1 MRLQDFI
8 SSKPMTQLGIVLGRF
23 MPRRAGYGLA
33 RIVAGLIARRKPEV
47 YWTVYANLRQ
57 VVGPGADDLALHRMT
72 YQVFFH
78 AGQTYYD
85 FFHAVGQPKEVLAEA
100 VLIPDE
106 VLAFIRAETARGR
119 GVLVLAP
126 HMSNFDLLGLSVGA
140 QGLPMQMLS
149 LANPQAG
156 FHLLNYL
163 RATAG
168 FEVTPITPESLRAA
182 IRRLKSGGIV
192 LTGVDRPIL
201 RLACPEHSRRAQDTV
216 PEGRELVEFFGRPAY
231 LPVGPV
237 RLALM
242 TGALVIMGSCYYEP
256 GKGYGLKVTEPLEMI
271 RTGDRRRDILAN
283 VRRVADILEEHVR
296 ARPEQWMMFH
306 PFWPELPAAGMA
318 EGVRINI
325 NR

>member
-8 SSKPMTQLGIVLGRF
+8 SSKPMTQLGIVIGQHT
-23 MPRRAGYGLA
+23 PRWVGYGLA
-33 RIVAGLIARRKPEV
+33 RIAAGVIARRKPEV
-47 YWTVYANLRQ
+47 YWTVHANLRQ
-57 VVGPGADDLALHRMT
+57 ILGPAADDVTLHRMT

-85 FFHAVGQPKEVLAEA
+85 FFHLIGQPKEVLAEA
-100 VLIPDE
+100 VRIPE
-106 VLAFIRAETARGR
+106 EIVAFVRSETARGR
-119 GVLVLAP
+119 GVLVLAA
-126 HMSNFDLLGLSVGA
+126 HISNFDLLGLSIGA
-140 QGLPMQMLS
+140 QGLPIQMLS

-163 RATAG
+163 RAKAG
-168 FEVTPITPESLRAA
+168 FEVTPITPQSLRAA

-192 LTGVDRPIL
+192 LTGVDRPI
-201 RLACPEHSRRAQDTV
+201 PED
-216 PEGRELVEFFGRPAY
+216 RELVEFFGRPAF

-256 GKGYGLKVTEPLEMI
+256 GKGYGLKVTEPFEMI
-271 RTGDRRRDILAN
+271 RAGDRKRDLMTN
-283 VRRVADILEEHVR
+283 VRRVADVLEEHVR

-306 PFWPELPAAGMA
+306 PFWPGQ
-318 EGVRINI
+318 GIRN
-325 NR
+325 

>member
-1 MRLQDFI
+1 MRFQDFI
-8 SSKPMTQLGIVLGRF
+8 SSKPMTRLGIVIGRH
-23 MPRRAGYGLA
+23 MPRRMGYGLA
-33 RIVAGLIARRKPEV
+33 RIAAGIIAGRKPEV
-47 YWTVYANLRQ
+47 YWTVRANLRQ
-57 VVGPGADDLALHRMT
+57 ILGPEADDATLHRMT

-85 FFHAVGQPKEVLAEA
+85 FFHAIGQPKEVLAEA
-100 VLIPDE
+100 VPIPDE
-106 VLAFIRAETARGR
+106 ILAFARSETARGQ
-119 GVLVLAP
+119 GVLVLAA
-126 HMSNFDLLGLSVGA
+126 HMSNFDLLGLSMGV
-140 QGLPMQMLS
+140 QGLPIQMLS

-192 LTGVDRPIL
+192 LTGVDRPI
-201 RLACPEHSRRAQDTV
+201 PED
-216 PEGRELVEFFGRPAY
+216 RELVEFFGRPAY

-256 GKGYGLKVTEPLEMI
+256 GKGYGLKITEPLEMI
-271 RTGDRRRDILAN
+271 RTGDRRRDIQAN
-283 VRRVADILEEHVR
+283 VRRVADILEQHVR

-306 PFWPELPAAGMA
+306 PVWPEQGI
-318 EGVRINI
+318 GN
-325 NR
+325 

>member
-8 SSKPMTQLGIVLGRF
+8 SSKPMTRLGIVIGRH
-23 MPRRAGYGLA
+23 MPRQVGYGLA
-33 RIVAGLIARRKPEV
+33 RITAGIIARQKPEV
-47 YWTVYANLRQ
+47 YWTVRANLRQ
-57 VVGPGADDLALHRMT
+57 ILGPEADDGLATACEVKPHATLHRMT

-85 FFHAVGQPKEVLAEA
+85 FFHAIGQPKEVLAEA
-100 VLIPDE
+100 VRIPDE
-106 VLAFIRAETARGR
+106 IVAFVRSETARGR
-119 GVLVLAP
+119 GVLVLGT

-140 QGLPMQMLS
+140 RDLPMQMLS
-149 LANPQAG
+149 LANPRAG
-156 FHLLNYL
+156 FHLLNHL

-168 FEVTPITPESLRAA
+168 FEVTPITPQSLRAA

-192 LTGVDRPIL
+192 LTGMDRPI
-201 RLACPEHSRRAQDTV
+201 PEDH
-216 PEGRELVEFFGRPAY
+216 ELIEFFGRPAY

-256 GKGYGLKVTEPLEMI
+256 DRGYALEVTEPLEMI
-271 RTGDRRRDILAN
+271 RTGHRRQDILTN
-283 VRRVADILEEHVR
+283 IRRLASILEEHVR

-306 PFWPELPAAGMA
+306 AVWPEQG
-318 EGVRINI
+318 
-325 NR
+325 NRNKK